1 MEKHIH
7 EHIRLESV
15 QSISW
20 VDDAFI
26 FDEPVV
32 DLITRL
38 RPVVVVK
45 GKELELRFNPELA
58 ILESLF

>member
-1 MEKHIH
+1 MEQHIH

-15 QSISW
+15 QSISL

-45 GKELELRFNPELA
+45 GKEFQDWVQICKP
-58 ILESLF
+58 